1 MRTVSR
7 WSLLGLIPLLMS
19 AGISCIVGDACAQ
32 WTNVAP
38 NLVPGAPF
46 IGAMQFKDGIVWA
59 GAYSLWYSPDTGK
72 TWKQSANFPSANI
85 ADIAFYD
92 KLHGLVATED
102 QGLFIT
108 IDGGSTWTQELSTGN
123 LVKVGYN
130 RSSSNLIALDIDGPI
145 HFSMDGGNT
154 WSGSPLYNG
163 TFHSFAI
170 AQDGTIYVDGD
181 STNSSPGSVLVS
193 NDFGNTWNVTSG
205 TFNGDSWTLA
215 VDSCNTKLLYLA
227 NEDNEVPDSISNFYL
242 STDGGQSWQI
252 TDTKAKPYFSGTLS
266 TTADGIFLGTEDGSG
281 IHRSMDR
288 GMTWTAIGGPVIFSD
303 TRNIALITDNII
315 LAADDH
321 GSIWRTTNGGGDSVQ
336 SAATGGLALTPA
348 QLFTTDTLECTSV
361 ARSIQIVRGC
371 AAPSLD
377 SVYLAGPD
385 SASYHID
392 GVGNDSI
399 TLTLMPQTAGTQSAW
414 LVGKLDNGTN
424 DTVFLSGVGIA
435 SHALTMT
442 TSSAIRVLDT
452 IGGEVSVPITIN
464 GLAHAENVEMVL
476 NYPLPDLQYV
486 GSFDPSGTQV
496 DVPGQQWP
504 GRSLLSIMNVE
515 PGQVAA
521 NACFNVFSDTDYNPI
536 VTFDSLV
543 ITTATSSCEYAPPP
557 AVSTTIYPVEGC
569 AIQMLSQW
577 FHLGVTPL
585 FSIIPNPT
593 GGIIQLTTT
602 VTLGAVWVNVY
613 DVLGTKRGQFSV
625 SFQKNIPTTLTLPFE
640 NGLYL
645 LRIVSPEG
653 EAHATVIIS
662 K

>member
-7 WSLLGLIPLLMS
+7 WSLLGLIPLFLS
-19 AGISCIVGDACAQ
+19 AGVSRAQ

-38 NLVPGAPF
+38 NLVKGAPF

-59 GAYSLWYSPDTGK
+59 GANSLLYSPDSGTS
-72 TWKQSANFPSANI
+72 WKQSTNLPAAKI

-108 IDGGSTWTQELSTGN
+108 IDGGNTWIQELSVGN

-130 RSSSNLIALDIDGPI
+130 GSSSNLIALDIDGPI
-145 HFSMDGGNT
+145 HFSTDGGNT

-170 AQDGTIYVDGD
+170 AQDGTIYVEGD

-193 NDFGNTWNVTSG
+193 NDFGNTWSVTSG

-215 VDSCNTKLLYLA
+215 VDSCNTTLLYLA
-227 NEDNEVPDSISNFYL
+227 NEDNEVPDSTSNFYL

-266 TTADGIFLGTEDGSG
+266 TTADGIFLGTEDGTG
-281 IHRSMDR
+281 VHRSMDR
-288 GMTWTAIGGPVIFSD
+288 GLTWKAIGGPIIDQD
-303 TRNIALITDNII
+303 TRNIAVINDNIL
-315 LAADDH
+315 LATDDH

-336 SAATGGLALTPA
+336 SAATGGLVLSPI
-348 QLFTTDTLECTSV
+348 QLFTTDTLECSSV
-361 ARSIQIVRGC
+361 TRSIQIIRGC

-377 SVYLAGPD
+377 SAYIAGPD
-385 SASYHID
+385 SASYRID
-392 GVGNDSI
+392 TVGNDSI
-399 TLTLMPQTAGTQSAW
+399 TLTLTPQRVGSQSAW
-414 LVGKLDNGTN
+414 FIGQLDNGTN

-435 SHALTMT
+435 AHPLTFT
-442 TSSAIRVLDT
+442 ATSSIRVLDT

-504 GRSLLSIMNVE
+504 GRSLLRIMNVE

-521 NACFNVFSDTDYNPI
+521 NARFNVFSDTDYNPI
-536 VTFDSLV
+536 VTFDSV
-543 ITTATSSCEYAPPP
+543 NITTATSSCEYAPPP
-557 AVSTTIYPVEGC
+557 AVSTTIDPVEGC
-569 AIQMLSQW
+569 GIQMLSQW
-577 FHLGVTPL
+577 FHLGVEPL

-593 GGIIQLTTT
+593 SGVIQLTPTA
-602 VTLGAVWVNVY
+602 TLGNVWVNVY
-613 DVLGTKRGQFSV
+613 DMLGTEREQFSV
-625 SFQKNIPTTLTLPFE
+625 SLEKNVPTTLTLPFE
-640 NGLYL
+640 SGLYL
-645 LRIVSPEG
+645 LRVGSSEG
-653 EAHATVIIS
+653 QANLQVLIE